1 MAAAVENG
9 RPAAHPE
16 PWSSIMWALSRR
28 LQAGAAQSQGH
39 GRAVPSLQY
48 TGQPMV
54 LAWEGDTGQ
63 SVGLF

>member
-1 MAAAVENG
+1 
-9 RPAAHPE
+9 
-16 PWSSIMWALSRR
+16 MWALSRW

-39 GRAVPSLQY
+39 GRVVPSLQY